1 MKFELLDK
9 KDRDKPIIPLTNQ
22 AETYHLEVTK
32 MTYTRVDKDYPLGE
46 TWLKS
51 LPTFQNARA
60 EEYEEAREQGRF
72 QGRMQGFKD
81 GLKEGLKEGL
91 KDGWREGRAEG
102 REELLEEILL
112 HMANK
117 GMEFDEISRVTGQP
131 RAIVDKAVLNGQ
143 G

>member
-51 LPTFQNARA
+51 LPTFQNAWA

-72 QGRMQGFKD
+72 QGRMEGF
-81 GLKEGLKEGL
+81 KEGL